1 MRRRFLL
8 TMLCLLAV
16 LLLPVIPAGADDELD
31 DAPAYYTYSLD
42 STETKLERE
51 AYEPEQETAE
61 YMIPALVDRLND
73 PKNPSSGH
81 RLLTEDISIRS
92 YEIDKD
98 VVKIF
103 FTEAYSALSR
113 AREIL
118 VRAGTVRTFAQVPG
132 IRAVTIWI
140 ENEELTDTR
149 GMPIGEMNAD
159 TFASMS
165 TIDMDAYRYDTF
177 TLYFVNEA
185 GNRLTQ
191 ESRTVYYRRS
201 IPKARVALEQ
211 LALGPMEEGNFP
223 TIPEETDVLSVTTAD
238 NVCYADLGNSFV
250 EERITELGD
259 ELPVRSVVNT
269 LLAATEADK
278 VQITI
283 AGEGETV
290 FGESLSLY
298 QFFTWD
304 DENIPKEEA
313 DE

>member
-1 MRRRFLL
+1 MRREWFLRMLLLCLGLLL
-8 TMLCLLAV
+8 TG
-16 LLLPVIPAGADDELD
+16 VIVPAEEESPDT
-31 DAPAYYTYSLD
+31 PAYYTYSLD

-51 AYEPEQETAE
+51 PYEPEQETAE
-61 YMIPALVDRLND
+61 HMIPALVDRLND
-73 PKNPSSGH
+73 PKNPPTGH
-81 RLLTEDISIRS
+81 RLLTEDVSIRS
-92 YEIDKD
+92 YEIDGD
-98 VVKIF
+98 VVNIF
-103 FTEAYSALSR
+103 FTEAYADLPR

-118 VRAGTVRTFAQVPG
+118 VRAGTVRTFAQIPG

-149 GMPIGEMNAD
+149 GTPVGEMNAD

-185 GNRLTQ
+185 GDRLTE

-211 LALGPMEEGNFP
+211 LALGPMEEGNYP
-223 TIPEETDVLSVTTAD
+223 TIPEETEVLSVTTAD
-238 NVCYADLGNSFV
+238 NVCYVDLGNAFV
-250 EERITELGD
+250 EDRLTELGD

-283 AGEGETV
+283 AGEGERT
-290 FGESLSLY
+290 FGESLNLY

-304 DENIPKEEA
+304 EENIPEEDA